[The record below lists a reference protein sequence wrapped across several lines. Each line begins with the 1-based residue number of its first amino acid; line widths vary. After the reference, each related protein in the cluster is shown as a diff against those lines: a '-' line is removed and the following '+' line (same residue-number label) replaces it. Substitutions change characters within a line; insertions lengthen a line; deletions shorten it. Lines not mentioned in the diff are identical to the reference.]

1 MEIIF
6 VLVFIT
12 FSLVSIFYFNKYL
25 ILKYFLFS
33 FITTTVLYTVVIGS
47 LSFHRMIDG
56 LIDIIGL
63 VMSVYLNDLRD
74 TVLFKF
80 LLWYG
85 TFLLINLITY
95 LILNKSRIENN
106 KYSFIHGVV
115 IALFMN
121 LTLNVLPVILTLVTV
136 S

>member
-1 MEIIF
+1 VEIIF

>member
-1 MEIIF
+1 M
-6 VLVFIT
+6 
-12 FSLVSIFYFNKYL
+12 
-25 ILKYFLFS
+25 
-33 FITTTVLYTVVIGS
+33 YTVVIGF

-85 TFLLINLITY
+85 TFLLINLITH
-95 LILNKSRIENN
+95 LILNKSGVENN
-106 KYSFIHGVV
+106 KYSFIYGVM
-115 IALFMN
+115 IALFTN
-121 LTLNVLPVILTLVTV
+121 LTLNILPVILILATV